1 MSFRRSTAHSFGV
14 WTLADSEVAEADARW
29 AATFGHGFESKAD
42 SDFVEWRDKVVL
54 TEAKTVDGW
63 VPVRRVIDGIPSDQF
78 TLAKFYGDTEDRRQ
92 FGVDD
97 VVFHVLRHASWARPL
112 AAAAEGR
119 VRKWLLETINGMKW
133 EEWNLSAN
141 DRHHVA
147 ERRVRPLLTHGALQG
162 RDHQQWALG
171 RLRRPRR
178 GCRCACPVGA

>member
-1 MSFRRSTAHSFGV
+1 MADAPPTRARGQQDAPERRSTRVKAKFEPPKIDR
-14 WTLADSEVAEADARW
+14 AFFRRPEVAEADARW

-63 VPVRRVIDGIPSDQF
+63 VPVRRAIDGISSNDF
-78 TLAKFYGDTEDRRQ
+78 MLAPFYGDTEDRRQ

-97 VVFHVLRHASWARPL
+97 VVFNVLRQASWARPL

-133 EEWNLSAN
+133 EEWNLSATTSETILLRN
-141 DRHHVA
+141 FETALLLPGIHVHSSA
-147 ERRVRPLLTHGALQG
+147 T
-162 RDHQQWALG
+162 
-171 RLRRPRR
+171 
-178 GCRCACPVGA
+178 